1 MSVLDVQQKLRP
13 AGVLQRQILRKVD
26 GIIKGVLV
34 AEVIPLV
41 PADHVAKVFLI
52 IRSRGFSGS
61 VSSRMTAVL
70 VPLDATYMIFTS
82 FL

>member
-26 GIIKGVLV
+26 GVIKGVLV

-41 PADHVAKVFLI
+41 PADHVAKVFL
-52 IRSRGFSGS
+52 
-61 VSSRMTAVL
+61 VV
-70 VPLDATYMIFTS
+70 
-82 FL
+82 